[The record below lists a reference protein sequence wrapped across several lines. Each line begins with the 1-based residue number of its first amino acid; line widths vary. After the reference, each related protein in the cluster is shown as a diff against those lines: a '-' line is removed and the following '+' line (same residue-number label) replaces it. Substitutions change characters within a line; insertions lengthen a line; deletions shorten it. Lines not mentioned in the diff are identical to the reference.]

1 MPSFGITSRKK
12 LSTCSTNI
20 QLICNEGIKIL
31 DFGIITGHRT
41 KEEQNAL
48 YPKYT
53 KVKWPNGKHNSFPSK
68 AVDVAPYIKPYGY
81 IFGDNDQI
89 KQMMLRNNVS
99 KVEAYNFVLKSYGRL
114 IGVLETIAKQNNIPI
129 RLGIDWDGDFD
140 MLDQSFHDL
149 GHIEE
154 LDQDDD

>member
-1 MPSFGITSRKK
+1 MPSFGRTSQQK
-12 LSTCSTNI
+12 LSTCHSDI
-20 QLICNEGIKIL
+20 QVICNEAIKVL

-53 KVKWPNGKHNSFPSK
+53 RLKWPHGKHNKFPSN

-81 IFGDNDQI
+81 IFGNRDQI
-89 KQMMLRNNVS
+89 RDMMVRNNVS

-114 IGVLETIAKQNNIPI
+114 IGVMETIAHQRNIPI

-140 MLDQSFHDL
+140 MLDQDFHDL
-149 GHIEE
+149 GHLE
-154 LDQDDD
+154 LLND

>member
-1 MPSFGITSRKK
+1 MPSFGNTSRQK
-12 LSTCSTNI
+12 LSTCHSDI
-20 QLICNEGIKIL
+20 QLICNEAIKVF

-53 KVKWPNGKHNSFPSK
+53 RLKWPHGKHNKFPSN

-81 IFGDNDQI
+81 IFGHNDQI
-89 KQMMLRNNVS
+89 RNMMVRNNVS

-114 IGVLETIAKQNNIPI
+114 IGVMETIAYQRNIPI

-140 MLDQSFHDL
+140 MLDQNFHDL
-149 GHIEE
+149 GHLE
-154 LDQDDD
+154 LLNDD